1 MVNGRSQ
8 RRCLTQDSREGIRFG
23 AYHRHVEPTAPHR
36 MGRAAPTRTS
46 TLTAAP
52 MALRDQP
59 PRTSRPATSQAIG
72 SRRIA
77 RKAHGT
83 RTDTAIQG
91 QAGRRTPQYKAER
104 EGEGTQ
110 SSGGWEVTHRARAQ
124 GRSREGRRVSTRSPP
139 LVTSPQVKS
148 ARLTFSRSP
157 LARPLLCELALEGP
171 SSAYSCG
178 PSFR

>member
-1 MVNGRSQ
+1 
-8 RRCLTQDSREGIRFG
+8 
-23 AYHRHVEPTAPHR
+23 

-110 SSGGWEVTHRARAQ
+110 SSGGWEVTHWARAQ

-148 ARLTFSRSP
+148 ARLTFSRSS

-171 SSAYSCG
+171 SSQHVVVVVNTSTPAPAWAMAPTQLVPLARARARYILWSG
-178 PSFR
+178 ILRA